1 MRYFKYLFMT
11 VILVSQVKAHD
22 FAPAPDPKTMEWTI
36 AKANIKYPK
45 VVLDDMKVSEILKV
59 LDNSLSRIGYYLDI
73 DRSEVELRLW
83 KKMTIISKETSW
95 LSVLST
101 VADEID
107 ADIEISPGKFKL
119 VPRRKEKKQK

>member
-1 MRYFKYLFMT
+1 
-11 VILVSQVKAHD
+11 
-22 FAPAPDPKTMEWTI
+22 
-36 AKANIKYPK
+36 
-45 VVLDDMKVSEILKV
+45 
-59 LDNSLSRIGYYLDI
+59 
-73 DRSEVELRLW
+73 
-83 KKMTIISKETSW
+83 MTIISKETSW